1 MVPLTPAAASL
12 AFNFASSLGVVLANK
27 AVFKTAAFTYPTSL
41 TALHYAANYLIVLA
55 LLARGSFERRTL
67 AGHERSL
74 LLLTTAVWAGHNGLS
89 NLSLEK
95 NSVGLYQIMKI
106 AVTPMI
112 CGLEF
117 ACYGKRVS
125 RARAVALSG
134 ACAGVALATVS
145 DVQFHPL
152 GATAAMASAVMSAVL
167 KVLQTHLLQRS
178 GLGSLQLMHQT
189 WLPQLALLLLCVPL
203 TDGLDRVLS
212 YELTPQRAV
221 LIALSVLFSFLL
233 NLSSL
238 LALGATSAVAVVLLG
253 QCKTLAIILGGAV
266 LFDAT
271 PNAKTLFGAG
281 LAMVSIGCY
290 TYITTI
296 AAAEQRSAATGGR
309 GGGGRGDS
317 SETEEMPLTA
327 VK

>member
-1 MVPLTPAAASL
+1 MVPLSAALASL
-12 AFNFASSLGVVLANK
+12 AFNFVSSLGVVLANK
-27 AVFKTAAFTYPTSL
+27 AVFKTAAFTYPTTL

-55 LLARGSFERRTL
+55 LLARGSFEPRAL

-74 LLLTTAVWAGHNGLS
+74 VLLTTAVWAGHNGLS
-89 NLSLEK
+89 NFSLEK

-112 CGLEF
+112 CSLEF

-125 RARAVALSG
+125 GARALALAG

-145 DVQFHPL
+145 DVQFNPL
-152 GATAAMASAVMSAVL
+152 GAAAAMASAVMSAVL

-178 GLGSLQLMHQT
+178 GLSSLQLMHLT
-189 WLPQLALLLLCVPL
+189 WLPQLVLLILCVPL
-203 TDGLDRVLS
+203 TDGLDGLLS
-212 YELTPQRAV
+212 YHLTPQRGL

-253 QCKTLAIILGGAV
+253 QCKTLAIVLGGVV

-271 PNAKTLFGAG
+271 PNGQTLLGAV
-281 LAMVSIGCY
+281 LAVASIGCY
-290 TYITTI
+290 TYISTLG
-296 AAAEQRSAATGGR
+296 AAAEQRPAPTGGA
-309 GGGGRGDS
+309 GGDS
-317 SETEEMPLTA
+317 SETEEVPLTA
-327 VK
+327 VKT